1 LNFYFNFK
9 FTLAERNV
17 PQPQHGPITDTTRQ
31 LEAKLAQ
38 VQRDFD
44 EFNRKIAQGEKG
56 KLMREGGRGKGLQL
70 IAYGIGKNYRYFI

>member
-56 KLMREGGRGKGLQL
+56 KLMREGGRGKD
-70 IAYGIGKNYRYFI
+70 YN